1 MTNYEIIEA
10 AIDRYGK
17 EHQII
22 VAIEELS
29 ELQKEL
35 TKYLRGARNLRNIA
49 EETADV
55 RIMLSQLGF
64 IFNNFESVT
73 EWEGKKLYRLWERL
87 DGKEKDNNIHSL

>member
-1 MTNYEIIEA
+1 MTNYDIIEA
-10 AIDRYGK
+10 AIDRYGA

-35 TKYLRGARNLRNIA
+35 TKYLRGAGNLRNIA

-87 DGKEKDNNIHSL
+87 DGKEKDHNIHSL